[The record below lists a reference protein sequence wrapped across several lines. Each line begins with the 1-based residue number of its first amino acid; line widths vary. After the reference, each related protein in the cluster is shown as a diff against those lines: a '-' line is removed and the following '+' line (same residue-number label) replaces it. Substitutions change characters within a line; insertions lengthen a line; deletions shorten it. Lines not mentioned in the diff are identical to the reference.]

1 MNPEVTL
8 SLASLSAAQLI
19 VEAVALDQELDAY
32 LILIIIIRGKAF
44 FIDSE
49 VSKGG
54 EWKTKE
60 PQLISYQELA
70 IDLIKRFGEIT

>member
-32 LILIIIIRGKAF
+32 LIIIIRGKAF
-44 FIDSE
+44 FID
-49 VSKGG
+49 
-54 EWKTKE
+54 
-60 PQLISYQELA
+60 
-70 IDLIKRFGEIT
+70 

>member
-1 MNPEVTL
+1 
-8 SLASLSAAQLI
+8 LI
-19 VEAVALDQELDAY
+19 VEAVALDRELDATQQ
-32 LILIIIIRGKAF
+32 LMKRGKAF
-44 FIDSE
+44 FIDVE

-70 IDLIKRFGEIT
+70 IDLIKRFRGITFTHVPRIYKSLADSLAL

>member
-1 MNPEVTL
+1 MK
-8 SLASLSAAQLI
+8 
-19 VEAVALDQELDAY
+19 
-32 LILIIIIRGKAF
+32 RGKAF
-44 FIDSE
+44 FIERE

-70 IDLIKRFGEIT
+70 IDLIKRFREITFTHVPRIYNRLADSLALME